1 MNPFRR
7 DKSDHSDLQLFV
19 TFDSKAKTYDH
30 PVFVKSKEVL
40 MRDIIN
46 LMNDP
51 KNQMAPR
58 VLNAE
63 DFSLFHIGSYS
74 FETGIITT
82 LNHEHVVN
90 FHDLR
95 AMSNWQAP
103 KYEVQNKPVESIRA
117 LNPT

>member
-1 MNPFRR
+1 MFGR
-7 DKSDHSDLQLFV
+7 DKKNQTDLQLFV
-19 TFDSKAKTYDH
+19 TFDSKAKSYDH

-51 KNQMAPR
+51 KNQMASR

-63 DFSLFHIGSYS
+63 DFSLFCIGSYS
-74 FETGIITT
+74 FETGLITT
-82 LNHEHVVN
+82 QPHEHIAN

-95 AMSNWQAP
+95 AMSNWQIP
-103 KYEVQNKPVESIRA
+103 KYEIPKNEESNIRA